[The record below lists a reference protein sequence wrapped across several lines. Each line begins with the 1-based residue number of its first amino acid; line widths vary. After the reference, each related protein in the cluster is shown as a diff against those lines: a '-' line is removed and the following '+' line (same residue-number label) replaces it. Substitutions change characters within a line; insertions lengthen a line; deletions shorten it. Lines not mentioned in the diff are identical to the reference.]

1 MGGEAEMKILTLKE
15 YPCKAVSCILYVD
28 DPFTK
33 CLQAIIAFPV
43 LTYLG
48 YSTRVHVH
56 LATTVHSHSLT

>member
-1 MGGEAEMKILTLKE
+1 MQG
-15 YPCKAVSCILYVD
+15 SFLYFIYMYD
-28 DPFTK
+28 WEWSDPFTK

-56 LATTVHSHSLT
+56 LATPVHSHSLT